1 MNTIGL
7 RDLDLLKAGNQ
18 IQLIGGL
25 WQEYGKTYLTVLPNE
40 AVADT
45 EPIILKMDLG
55 DWEVFLRQTDLLE
68 TEILQNDGTGIKK
81 AIVRKTQRQVD
92 GLLQW
97 NRWKADNFLCRYC
110 HRDDVQLTI
119 DHVIPWEQMGETC
132 MENLVSA
139 CKKCNRTRG
148 NTEYDIWIQSEEYK
162 KISINLPEKIL
173 KANEDLVARLPYLRT
188 LKVQHL
194 RSR

>member
-1 MNTIGL
+1 MEEIEL
-7 RDLDLLKAGNQ
+7 RDLDLLKIGSE

-25 WQEYGKTYLTVLPNE
+25 WQGEGKTYLSLIKGEEVS
-40 AVADT
+40 DT
-45 EPIILKMDLG
+45 ELVVLKMDLSN
-55 DWEVFLRQTDLLE
+55 WEMFLRQTDLLE

-119 DHVIPWEQMGETC
+119 DHVRPWEQMGETC

-162 KISINLPEKIL
+162 KISINLPEKIR